1 MRYLAR
7 RLRPSFSL
15 FLLSLAC
22 FWPSDSPSYSRALG
36 DMLDSD
42 SSEDLTS
49 GACGGIS
56 GDCRTIKTSRACTA
70 SMSALHELLMS
81 SVEASVS

>member
-1 MRYLAR
+1 LRYLAR

-22 FWPSDSPSYSRALG
+22 FWPSDSPSYSRALE

-42 SSEDLTS
+42 SFKDLTS
-49 GACGGIS
+49 DACGGIS
-56 GDCRTIKTSRACTA
+56 GDHRTIKTSRVCTA
-70 SMSALHELLMS
+70 SMSALLELLMS
-81 SVEASVS
+81 YVEASVL